1 MKFKVEPTV
10 VVQDLESSEDP
21 ITPADIQCLD
31 KALEELND
39 LLVLRE
45 NIEKYGITEQVM
57 DLVGG
62 TLESMNIRIDNA
74 DACLEGI
81 GESISN
87 GVKTVFAFMRKI
99 IDKIIQFITDC
110 LNRRDAQERKELEQ
124 KLKELEKVPVEE
136 RISCTGIPEKQPLQ
150 HCISIG
156 KTCNSTHNWT
166 GENSRNVDEMLRMG
180 KDVFQRTDSGSIEFL
195 ESFTKS
201 ISEED
206 TRNFKEKKYSDFW
219 DVAATCGGATGAL
232 STIKKGLETTQKE
245 IDTLEKKTHALIAK
259 DPDAKKM
266 LDDKRVYLVGLG
278 KLSSVLARI
287 DRSDLLYEKKVFAA
301 RNNPK
306 DKMIADGVE
315 KRLNENK

>member
-1 MKFKVEPTV
+1 MKFKVEQNVAVADQT
-10 VVQDLESSEDP
+10 SSEDP
-21 ITPADIQCLD
+21 ITSADIQCLD

-57 DLVGG
+57 DLIGG
-62 TLESMNIRIDNA
+62 TLESMNIRTDNA

-110 LNRRDAQERKELEQ
+110 FNRRDAQERKELEQ

-136 RISCTGIPEKQPLQ
+136 RIPCTGIPEKQPLQ
-150 HCISIG
+150 QCIMIG
-156 KTCNSTHNWT
+156 KTCNTTHNWT
-166 GENSRNVDEMLRMG
+166 GENSRSVDEMLRFG
-180 KDVFQRTDSGSIEFL
+180 KDVFQLTDSGSIEFL

-206 TRNFKEKKYSDFW
+206 TRNFKEKKYSEFW
-219 DVAATCGGATGAL
+219 DVAAACSGVTGAL
-232 STIKKGLETTQKE
+232 STIKKGLETTQNE

-259 DPDAKKM
+259 NPDAKKM

-306 DKMIADGVE
+306 DKMVADGVE

>member
-1 MKFKVEPTV
+1 MKFKVEPNVSV
-10 VVQDLESSEDP
+10 VDQTPPEDP
-21 ITPADIQCLD
+21 ITSADIQCLD
-31 KALEELND
+31 KALEELSD

-57 DLVGG
+57 DLIGG
-62 TLESMNIRIDNA
+62 TLESMNIRTDNA

-110 LNRRDAQERKELEQ
+110 FNRRDAQERKELER

-136 RISCTGIPEKQPLQ
+136 RIPCTGIPEKEPLQ
-150 HCISIG
+150 HCIMIG
-156 KTCNSTHNWT
+156 KTCNTTHNWT
-166 GENSRNVDEMLRMG
+166 GENSRSVDEMLRFG
-180 KDVFQRTDSGSIEFL
+180 KDVFQLTDSGSIEFL

-206 TRNFKEKKYSDFW
+206 TRNFKEKKYSEFW
-219 DVAATCGGATGAL
+219 DVAATCGGVTVAL

-245 IDTLEKKTHALIAK
+245 IDTLEKKTHALIVK
-259 DPDAKKM
+259 NPDAKKM

-306 DKMIADGVE
+306 DKMLADGVE

>member
-1 MKFKVEPTV
+1 MKFKVESNV
-10 VVQDLESSEDP
+10 VVQDLASSEDP
-21 ITPADIQCLD
+21 ITSADIQCLD
-31 KALEELND
+31 KALEDLSD

-57 DLVGG
+57 DLIGG

-110 LNRRDAQERKELEQ
+110 FNRRDAQERKELER

-136 RISCTGIPEKQPLQ
+136 RIPCTGIPEKQPLE
-150 HCISIG
+150 HCIMIG
-156 KTCNSTHNWT
+156 KTCNTTHNWT
-166 GENSRNVDEMLRMG
+166 GENSRSVDEILRFG
-180 KDVFQRTDSGSIEFL
+180 KDVFQLTDSGSIEFL

-206 TRNFKEKKYSDFW
+206 TRNFKEKKYSEFW
-219 DVAATCGGATGAL
+219 DVAATCSGVTGAL
-232 STIKKGLETTQKE
+232 SMIKKGLETTQKE

-306 DKMIADGVE
+306 DKMVADGVE